1 MCLFCLSQSPVIEEV
16 VNAYLNESKP
26 ETKTSK
32 VRDFSEQWLH
42 RNTVGRC
49 QTTFILSFQSSLQLF
64 NCTCSKMREI
74 KSEK

>member
-1 MCLFCLSQSPVIEEV
+1 MCLFRLSQSPVIEEV

-42 RNTVGRC
+42 
-49 QTTFILSFQSSLQLF
+49 
-64 NCTCSKMREI
+64 
-74 KSEK
+74 